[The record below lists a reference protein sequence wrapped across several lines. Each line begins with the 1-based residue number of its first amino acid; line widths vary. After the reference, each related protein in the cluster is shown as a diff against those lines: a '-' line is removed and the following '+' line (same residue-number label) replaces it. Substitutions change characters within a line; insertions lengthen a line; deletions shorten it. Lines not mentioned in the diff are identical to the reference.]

1 MDFRVYYTAIREKRA
16 ELGAQF
22 SNGSCAVVS
31 VNRANNGAC
40 EVTLDNAARL
50 LVEGTH
56 RLATDSEIDAFHA
69 DQGLR
74 RAATGAGSLDSVRAQ
89 LGITARGKVGKE

>member
-1 MDFRVYYTAIREKRA
+1 MDFRVYYRAIREKRA

-22 SNGSCAVVS
+22 PNGCCAVVS
-31 VNRANNGAC
+31 VNRVNNGPV
-40 EVTLDNAARL
+40 EVTLDNAARV

-56 RLATDSEIDAFHA
+56 RLANAGEIEAYNA

-74 RAATGAGSLDSVRAQ
+74 RAASGGNSLDSVRAQ
-89 LGITARGKVGKE
+89 LGIAARGKVGK